1 MPKRAQ
7 EIALHNSLYASPQG
21 WANVLFLQIRKLPA
35 LAYQYQ
41 VEKISKSDA
50 LLPDELAKS
59 VFESWWENYN
69 DSAMRRR
76 AGVCPISHLYCN
88 TLHYKDGIRRAFNQ
102 AKLKGYQGQD
112 RPLSGEWRY
121 YQVQR
126 WNKVEG
132 LAGDALQS
140 ALLNLSA
147 AINTGQL
154 KVSPNVATQLREE
167 MKEDYDWE
175 VGIKTMPVTL
185 AAFVQAFSQ
194 MPLKVKATAAQAYL
208 RGSYV

>member
-1 MPKRAQ
+1 MPRPAH
-7 EIALHNSLYASPQG
+7 ELALHCSLYASPTG
-21 WANVLFLQIRKLPA
+21 WTNVLFVQTRKLPA
-35 LAYQYQ
+35 QAYQYRAVGLQ
-41 VEKISKSDA
+41 TSDV
-50 LLPDELAKS
+50 LRPEELCKA
-59 VFESWWENYN
+59 VFDAWWVNYN
-69 DSAMRRR
+69 NPDMRRL
-76 AGVCPISHLYCN
+76 GVCPISHLYCN
-88 TLHYKDGIRRAFNQ
+88 TLHYKDDIRHTFSQ

-112 RPLSGEWRY
+112 KSLSGEWKY

-132 LAGDALQS
+132 LAGDTLQS

-154 KVSPNVATQLREE
+154 KVSPNVATQLQEE
-167 MKEDYDWE
+167 MKGDYDWE
-175 VGIKTMPVTL
+175 VGVKTMPITL

>member
-7 EIALHNSLYASPQG
+7 EITLHNSLYASPQG
-21 WANVLFLQIRKLPA
+21 WASVLFLQIRKLPA
-35 LAYQYQ
+35 SAYQYQ
-41 VEKISKSDA
+41 VVKMDTSDV
-50 LLPDELAKS
+50 LLPDELARF

-69 DSAMRRR
+69 NPAMRRR
-76 AGVCPISHLYCN
+76 GGVHPINHLYCN
-88 TLHYKDGIRRAFNQ
+88 TLHYKDDIRHVFNQ

-112 RPLSGEWRY
+112 KPLLGEWKY

-132 LAGDALQS
+132 LAGDTLQS

-154 KVSPNVATQLREE
+154 KVNPDVATQLREE
-167 MKEDYDWE
+167 MKDDYDWE
-175 VGIKTMPVTL
+175 VGVKTMPITL

-194 MPLKVKATAAQAYL
+194 MPLKVRATAAQAYL
-208 RGSYV
+208 RGGWV